1 MLIDEKR
8 FARSEEM
15 VNAGTIPR
23 GDLFDLKAT
32 VATDKQNIAVSEN
45 NLLISRLSLAQL
57 LQLKEFADFDV
68 VDDNKLEDQNNI
80 LAQSPIEIYDKA
92 KEIRT
97 DLKLAQTNLE
107 IAEKNANKKLL
118 ANIKMAAFARLS
130 NTELYTAKVRDYAF
144 EAYETYK
151 EILPENAL
159 DRVKATYVVGAVEY
173 AEKHDD
179 KAIPLLLE
187 VVKQFDALN
196 FSHPYALSAHAY
208 LVELYER
215 QGKRDESTA
224 HCIAIGKMRPWADTQ
239 EQQPLFRTV
248 PKYPKSYLMQ
258 RKSGYVTLNFT
269 VDEMGFVKNPEVLE
283 SKGGV
288 LFEKSTLKM
297 IEEWRYAHIFE
308 HGKPVAA
315 QTTVRIDYFTDKS

>member
-1 MLIDEKR
+1 M
-8 FARSEEM
+8 
-15 VNAGTIPR
+15 
-23 GDLFDLKAT
+23 
-32 VATDKQNIAVSEN
+32 
-45 NLLISRLSLAQL
+45 
-57 LQLKEFADFDV
+57 
-68 VDDNKLEDQNNI
+68 
-80 LAQSPIEIYDKA
+80 
-92 KEIRT
+92 
-97 DLKLAQTNLE
+97 
-107 IAEKNANKKLL
+107 
-118 ANIKMAAFARLS
+118 
-130 NTELYTAKVRDYAF
+130 
-144 EAYETYK
+144 
-151 EILPENAL
+151 
-159 DRVKATYVVGAVEY
+159 GAVEY

-187 VVKQFDALN
+187 VVKQFEALK

-215 QGKRDESTA
+215 QGKREESTA

-239 EQQPLFRTV
+239 EQQPLFRTT

-297 IEEWRYAHIFE
+297 IEEWRYAPKFE
-308 HGKPVAA
+308 HGKPVPA